1 MYGASTTQLFRNV
14 SQTLTFKAGD
24 EIIVSALDHEANIA
38 SWLDLAKRQN
48 LKLIIWK
55 PEGQNNSPKLTVQ
68 SLKPLLSDKTRL
80 IAFTHCSNI
89 LGTIHDVKSIAAAA
103 HEYSNVLVCVDGVA
117 YAPHRQIDVKDL
129 GIDFYCF
136 SWYKVFGP
144 HLAMLYA
151 SPKAQEQM
159 TSLGHYFNPAASL
172 ADKVGLAAGSYELI
186 ASIPVLVD
194 YLLEDDWE
202 ASVTQESELQ
212 SLLLDYLTKRDDVII
227 YGETNPD
234 ATLRVPTISFR
245 VSGWGSRQLV
255 EAVEAKTNLAFR
267 WGSFYSQRLL
277 KDVLELDPVDGVVR
291 ISLAHYNT
299 RE

>member
-1 MYGASTTQLFRNV
+1 V

-80 IAFTHCSNI
+80 IALTHCSNI

-159 TSLGHYFNPAASL
+159 SSLGHYFNPTASL

-202 ASVTQESELQ
+202 ASVAQESELQ
-212 SLLLDYLTKRDDVII
+212 TLLLDYLTKRDDVII

-245 VSGWGSRQLV
+245 VTGWGSRQLV

-277 KDVLELDPVDGVVR
+277 KDVLELDPIDGVVR